1 MDEGVARAESIPIT
15 ARVHLSHAVV
25 ETLAR
30 DADINLLH
38 IKGPSL
44 LPGLRPPDRL
54 STDVDVLV
62 APGHVTR
69 LEAELARHGWDR
81 RSQYDSGSA
90 FRHAS
95 NWFHDNWGYV
105 DVHALWPGPRVD
117 PAQVFAAF
125 AAGDHW
131 QEIAHVPCRVPNR
144 TAQILILVLH
154 AARTRTGGD
163 LELAWYAASDDERA
177 AVRAMAAELQA
188 ETALAAGLGELD
200 TVVGDRSA
208 DLWRYYSQGGTRM
221 DEWRARLRA
230 APTRREAVRVLASA
244 VLVNR
249 DYLRMELGHQ
259 PSRREVV
266 ARQWQRLRVLGH
278 EVAQVVRERVRGRFG

>member
-1 MDEGVARAESIPIT
+1 MDEGVARAESIPIS
-15 ARVHLSHAVV
+15 ARVHLGHAVV
-25 ETLAR
+25 EILAR
-30 DADINLLH
+30 DADIDLLH
-38 IKGPSL
+38 IKGPAL
-44 LPGLRPPDRL
+44 LPGLRPPDWP

-62 APGHVTR
+62 APGHVER
-69 LEAELARHGWDR
+69 LESQLVRHGWDR

-105 DVHALWPGPRVD
+105 DVHALWPGPRVG
-117 PAQVFAAF
+117 PAQVYAAF
-125 AAGDHW
+125 ASGDHW
-131 QEIAHVPCRVPNR
+131 QDIAHVPCRVPNR

-154 AARTRTGGD
+154 AARNRTGRD
-163 LELAWYAASDDERA
+163 LELAWYAASDDDRE

-200 TVVGDRSA
+200 TVVDDPSA
-208 DLWRYYSQGGTRM
+208 DLWRYYSQGGTRL

-230 APTRREAVRVLASA
+230 APSRREAVRVLTSA

-278 EVAQVVRERVRGRFG
+278 EVVGVVRTRIRRRSG